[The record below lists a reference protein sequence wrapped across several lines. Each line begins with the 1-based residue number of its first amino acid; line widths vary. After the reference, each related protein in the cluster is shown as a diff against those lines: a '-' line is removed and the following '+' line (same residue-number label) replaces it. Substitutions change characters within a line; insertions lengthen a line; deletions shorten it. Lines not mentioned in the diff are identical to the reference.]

1 MHLFICLNSP
11 YSLQT
16 SLGSKYL
23 PRTAGLRGKNLQ
35 TARKDFVTRLDLGEP
50 EQRNVFKA
58 LSLVCRRWFHHE
70 FWDESPP
77 GWLEQ
82 RPRWLCRAGSA
93 AQGLLCCSPFPGN
106 FRERPFPPLRS
117 VPSVLL
123 RWHLRALPRAGRAG
137 RGVLAVCAARGW
149 PLLSPCHTKGSGT
162 GAQGRGGCSA
172 MASPAVAAGKGDGSC
187 CSGDIPPLPYSGGVR
202 RGWKSR
208 DREGMEWPIPTCVP
222 AQCCHSSLTRVWV
235 ALKAASTCH
244 RNQSG
249 HFTCSPFCAYLCL

>member
-1 MHLFICLNSP
+1 M
-11 YSLQT
+11 
-16 SLGSKYL
+16 
-23 PRTAGLRGKNLQ
+23 
-35 TARKDFVTRLDLGEP
+35 
-50 EQRNVFKA
+50 
-58 LSLVCRRWFHHE
+58 CRRWFHPE
-70 FWDESPP
+70 FWDESPA

-123 RWHLRALPRAGRAG
+123 RWHLRALPRAGSAA

-149 PLLSPCHTKGSGT
+149 PLLSPCHTKGRGT

-172 MASPAVAAGKGDGSC
+172 MASPAVAAGRGDGSC
-187 CSGDIPPLPYSGGVR
+187 CSGDIPPVPYSGGVR
-202 RGWKSR
+202 KSR
-208 DREGMEWPIPTCVP
+208 HGDGGMEWPILTCVP

-249 HFTCSPFCAYLCL
+249 HSPALLSVLICACNYFGELGRAPGQAGLQSGSDGSETRPISHLLGVTSTLPK